1 MSSKRFVLVERETNR
16 SQSTPN
22 GMRRLAGANS
32 LEELRDRLAEMTG
45 SRPQEVTDGGER

>member
-32 LEELRDRLAEMTG
+32 LEELRDRLAEMAG
-45 SRPQEVTDGGER
+45 SGARGVADGDER